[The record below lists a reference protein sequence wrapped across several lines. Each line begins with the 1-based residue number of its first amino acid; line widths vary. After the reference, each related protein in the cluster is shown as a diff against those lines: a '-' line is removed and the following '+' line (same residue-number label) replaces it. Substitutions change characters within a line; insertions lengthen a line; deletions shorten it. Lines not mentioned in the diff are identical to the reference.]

1 MLILSACSQH
11 WRQTPSTTTTRC
23 PTFRNEQCMRRP
35 VSTLKKWTRQTK
47 RTQRQSAQS
56 ATATTLNT
64 STKHTTTTQT
74 LKKQNPARQ
83 SPLLTVQTSQS
94 PMIASRNPLPTSAF
108 SWKPSSQRTDRPDH
122 YYPSTEQNRKPTP
135 RQKLIPNFH
144 PDWQFHNRAFHLPE
158 DKFGDYDKTAG
169 YHFGMSWLLLVVLA
183 GLTALLIIS
192 LVIPVLAVLI
202 LIAMLIVAAYGA
214 HHAWQVIIDPAAD
227 FGLKFL
233 ALIPLAIHGV
243 IAGIVFLILAIISAL
258 QE

>member
-11 WRQTPSTTTTRC
+11 WRQTPSSTTRC
-23 PTFRNEQCMRRP
+23 PTFRNEQCVRRP
-35 VSTLKKWTRQTK
+35 SSILKKWTRQTK
-47 RTQRQSAQS
+47 KAQRQPGQP
-56 ATATTLNT
+56 TTTTTLNT
-64 STKHTTTTQT
+64 STKRTTAPQT
-74 LKKQNPARQ
+74 LKQNLTRQ
-83 SPLLTVQTSQS
+83 SSPLTVQTSQS
-94 PMIASRNPLPTSAF
+94 SLIASRNPLPAF

-122 YYPSTEQNRKPTP
+122 YYYPSTEQNPKPTL
-135 RQKLIPNFH
+135 RHTLIPDFH
-144 PDWQFHNRAFHLPE
+144 PDWQFRTQAFHLPE

-169 YHFGMSWLLLVVLA
+169 YHFGMSWLLLVVLI

-192 LVIPVLAVLI
+192 LAIPFLAVLV

-233 ALIPLAIHGV
+233 ALIPLAIHGI